1 MDHGPVLGVLQF
13 NRCFKQAPEQFDNH
27 GAVVALQVLLR
38 GENALS
44 AAAEDVLLLA
54 LDQADAAQQGFLGQ
68 FPRLCDEANSGL
80 QLDDVRMVGL
90 SAQFQGVDGL
100 CGDLPEQLLRRGML
114 VDFLH
119 DNHHADRYTVCTK
132 RDERVQTNGRLSSK
146 IELRGKH
153 TTTHGKVSRR
163 LLPEFKAV

>member
-1 MDHGPVLGVLQF
+1 MKERADLQELISDISHQVKNANQQSKNGKCHAAGTTHAREKAAGVF
-13 NRCFKQAPEQFDNH
+13 A
-27 GAVVALQVLLR
+27 
-38 GENALS
+38 
-44 AAAEDVLLLA
+44 
-54 LDQADAAQQGFLGQ
+54 GFQRPARKAG
-68 FPRLCDEANSGL
+68 FSHAG
-80 QLDDVRMVGL
+80 
-90 SAQFQGVDGL
+90 
-100 CGDLPEQLLRRGML
+100 
-114 VDFLH
+114 H